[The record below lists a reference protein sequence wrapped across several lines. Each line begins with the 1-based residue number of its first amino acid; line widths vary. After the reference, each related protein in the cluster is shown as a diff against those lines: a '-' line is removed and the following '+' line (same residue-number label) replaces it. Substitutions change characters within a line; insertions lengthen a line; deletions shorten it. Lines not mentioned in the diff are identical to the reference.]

1 MTTPNTTASGATAP
15 DTPAPVVVVDPS
27 RRMRSLIVLGC
38 LTIVIVALDQLT
50 KHWVVTT
57 IRPRLISG
65 EGPIV
70 LLGGLVKFTY
80 AENTGAAFSM
90 GTGYTWIF
98 SVIAIAVIAVIIR
111 SARRLGSVW
120 WAVAL
125 AGMLGGSL
133 GNLIDRMTRVPGPGR
148 GYVVD
153 FIQLP
158 HYAIFNVADSC
169 IVGAGVLMVILA
181 LRNVPFSGPTS

>member
-1 MTTPNTTASGATAP
+1 
-15 DTPAPVVVVDPS
+15 VDSS
-27 RRMRSLIVLGC
+27 RRTRSLIVLAC
-38 LTIVIVALDQLT
+38 VTVAIIALDQLT
-50 KHWVVTT
+50 KHWVVST
-57 IRPRLISG
+57 IRPRILSG

-90 GTGYTWIF
+90 GTGFTWIF
-98 SVIAIAVIAVIIR
+98 SVIAIAVAVVIIR
-111 SARRLGSVW
+111 SSRRLGSVW

-125 AGMLGGSL
+125 GGMLGGSL
-133 GNLIDRMTRVPGPGR
+133 GNVIDRMTRLPGPGR

-169 IVGAGVLMVILA
+169 IVGSGVLMVILA
-181 LRNVPFSGPTS
+181 LRSVPFSGPTT

>member
-1 MTTPNTTASGATAP
+1 MDS
-15 DTPAPVVVVDPS
+15 S
-27 RRMRSLIVLGC
+27 RRTRSLIVLAC
-38 LTIVIVALDQLT
+38 VTVAIIALDQLT
-50 KHWVVTT
+50 KHWVVST
-57 IRPRLISG
+57 IRPRILSG

-90 GTGYTWIF
+90 GTGFTWIF
-98 SVIAIAVIAVIIR
+98 SVIAIAVAVVIIR
-111 SARRLGSVW
+111 SSRRLGSVW

-125 AGMLGGSL
+125 GGMLGGSL
-133 GNLIDRMTRVPGPGR
+133 GNVIDRMTRLPGPGR

-169 IVGAGVLMVILA
+169 IVGSGVLMVILA
-181 LRNVPFSGPTS
+181 LRSVPFSGPTT

>member
-1 MTTPNTTASGATAP
+1 MTTSEPTVFVL
-15 DTPAPVVVVDPS
+15 DPA
-27 RRMRSLIVLGC
+27 RRTRSLVVLVC
-38 LTIVIVALDQLT
+38 VTAVIVALDQIT
-50 KHWVVTT
+50 KHWVVAT
-57 IRPRLISG
+57 IRPRMLSG
-65 EGPIV
+65 EGPFV
-70 LLGGLVKFTY
+70 LLGGLIKCTY

-98 SVIAIAVIAVIIR
+98 SLIAVAVVVVIIR
-111 SARRLGSVW
+111 SARRLGSVA

-133 GNLIDRMTRVPGPGR
+133 GNLIDRMTRLPGPGR

-158 HYAIFNVADSC
+158 HYAIFNIADSC

-181 LRNVPFSGPTS
+181 LRSVPFSGPTS

>member
-1 MTTPNTTASGATAP
+1 MTSPDTTASGTAV
-15 DTPAPVVVVDPS
+15 PAKAVDAA

-38 LTIVIVALDQLT
+38 VTVVVIALDQLT
-50 KHWVVTT
+50 KHWVVAT
-57 IRPRLISG
+57 IRPRMLSG

-70 LLGGLVKFTY
+70 LLGGLVKLTY

-98 SVIAIAVIAVIIR
+98 SVIAIAVAAVIIR
-111 SARRLGSVW
+111 SSRRLGSVW
-120 WAVAL
+120 WAIAL
-125 AGMLGGSL
+125 GGMMGGSL
-133 GNLIDRMTRVPGPGR
+133 GNLIDRMTRLPGPGR

-169 IVGAGVLMVILA
+169 IVGSGVLMVILA
-181 LRNVPFSGPTS
+181 LRNVPFSGPTT

>member
-1 MTTPNTTASGATAP
+1 MTTPDTA
-15 DTPAPVVVVDPS
+15 APVAAVGSS
-27 RRMRSLIVLGC
+27 RRLRSLIVLGC
-38 LTIVIVALDQLT
+38 VAVAVVALDQLT

-57 IRPRLISG
+57 IRPRMDDG

-98 SVIAIAVIAVIIR
+98 SVIAVAVIVVIVR
-111 SARRLGSVW
+111 SSRRLGSVW

-125 AGMLGGSL
+125 GGLLGGAI
-133 GNLIDRMTRVPGPGR
+133 GNLIDRMTRLPGPGR

-181 LRNVPFSGPTS
+181 LRGVPFRGPTS